1 MKAKIGIVTALFA
14 LGAVPASAMQQP
26 SQQPASVGRTR
37 ITEAN
42 EAEILRAVNELRS
55 REARILRELSR
66 TSLTDSV
73 SRRALEQQLAIVSRE
88 AFTMMSVIEGR
99 CLEQRSVAPNGY
111 LGVTIT
117 TEVEVVDR
125 VARVQ
130 RSVVTSVEPGSPA
143 EVAGVRADDR
153 LVSIAG
159 RDARTGFPELAD
171 VLQPGRRVAVVVE
184 RDDAPRE
191 FTVTV
196 APRPQ
201 RMSPACPEFERA
213 MQPLRM
219 GSVARVWVRDTADA
233 EGNRVVTVMPMPSMA
248 PTPPTPPTPRAR
260 PYATMPPTPTTA
272 PTPPTPPTPPA
283 SGAPMVFMY
292 GVTNGATSE
301 IAYFNGAQFRTLD
314 DDWRGVLGIRSGTDG
329 VLVNEV
335 AAGSAAAISGLK
347 AGDVVLTVDGTA
359 ATSPI
364 VVARLLSLS
373 DAPQVSMRVMRS
385 RETRTVTF
393 RRTATPLPRQ

>member
-1 MKAKIGIVTALFA
+1 MKARFGFVVAALALSATPAQAWQQTTAPTA
-14 LGAVPASAMQQP
+14 QTV
-26 SQQPASVGRTR
+26 VRTR
-37 ITEAN
+37 TTQAN
-42 EAEILRAVNELRS
+42 EDEILRVVNELRA

-66 TSLTDSV
+66 TSLTDTV
-73 SRRALEQQLAIVSRE
+73 ARRSLESQLATVSRE
-88 AFTMMSVIEGR
+88 AFTVMSVIEGR
-99 CLEQRSVAPNGY
+99 CMEQRSVAPNGY

-125 VARVQ
+125 EVRAQ

-143 EVAGVRADDR
+143 EAAGIRADDW
-153 LVSIAG
+153 LVSVAG
-159 RDARTGFPELAD
+159 RDARTGFPELSD
-171 VLQPGRRVAVVVE
+171 VLIPGRRVSVAVVRE
-184 RDDAPRE
+184 GAPRE
-191 FTVTV
+191 FTLTV

-201 RMSPACPEFERA
+201 RMIAACPEFERA

-219 GSVARVWVRDTADA
+219 GSVARVWVRDTSDA
-233 EGNRVVTVMPMPSMA
+233 QGNRVVTVMPMPGV
-248 PTPPTPPTPRAR
+248 PPAPPTPRIGR
-260 PYATMPPTPTTA
+260 TA
-272 PTPPTPPTPPA
+272 PTPPAPGVSPTPPAPPTPPA

-314 DDWRGVLGIRSGTDG
+314 NDWRGVLGIRNGTDG

-347 AGDVVLTVDGTA
+347 AGDVVLSVDGTT

-373 DAPQVSMRVMRS
+373 DAPQVSMRVLRA